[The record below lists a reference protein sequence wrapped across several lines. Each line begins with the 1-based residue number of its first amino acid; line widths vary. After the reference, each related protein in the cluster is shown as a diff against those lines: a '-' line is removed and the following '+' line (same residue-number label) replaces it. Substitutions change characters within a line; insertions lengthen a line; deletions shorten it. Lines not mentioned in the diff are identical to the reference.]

1 MNKALKILRSFLIG
15 GIGIFAV
22 IFTIAFAVHY
32 SSGAYEFTS
41 KFEEIKLGSPISK
54 AVLLLGEPQEITNEF
69 RLGQL
74 QGYEEAY
81 KKAKQSGAV
90 SYYIW
95 SCCIDKTYTIGV
107 NTNKNIV
114 VAEYGGT

>member
-1 MNKALKILRSFLIG
+1 MNKALKILRSFIIG

-22 IFTIAFAVHY
+22 IYTIAFAIHY

-41 KFEEIKLGSPISK
+41 KFEEIELGSPISK
-54 AVLLLGEPQEITNEF
+54 ALSLLGEPQAVTNEF

-81 KKAKQSGAV
+81 ERAKQSGAV

-95 SCCIDKTYTIGV
+95 SCCIDRTYTIGV
-107 NTNKNIV
+107 DTNKNIV
-114 VAEYGGT
+114 VAEHGGT